1 MEIRF
6 RGIYVQDLTVEGV
19 KAMQIDEC
27 HSRLKAY
34 CKFNDYYIIFG
45 DSEPWPGDI
54 VEVCANATDSI
65 GKIMIADLKHIC
77 KVK

>member
-6 RGIYVQDLTVEGV
+6 RGIYIQDLKVGGVE
-19 KAMQIDEC
+19 AIEIDEC
-27 HSRLKAY
+27 HSKLKAY
-34 CKFNDYYIIFG
+34 CKKNDYYITFG

-65 GKIMIADLKHIC
+65 GKIMIADLKHIR